1 MPAANAFSAMRLPTT
16 VAALALP
23 PLPGVAGQL
32 GPHFGLVAGGT
43 DQHSR
48 AVGVDDAGV
57 DVLIRPEDGEPTDPQ
72 LADLQPRLT
81 GTAQTS
87 LFLVHRL

>member
-1 MPAANAFSAMRLPTT
+1 
-16 VAALALP
+16 LALP
-23 PLPGVAGQL
+23 PLPGVPASSDRTSASL
-32 GPHFGLVAGGT
+32 LEELT
-43 DQHSR
+43 STR
-48 AVGVDDAGV
+48 APSASMMLGV